1 MIAWNQFMTE
11 VLALYTP
18 PIRRIATFRK
28 MRQALEEF
36 SAVCP
41 TTADLGPTAIA
52 RWVIL
57 HQARR
62 PESNL
67 SLLRT
72 LRAACTYGMLCHYLE
87 ANPFDWRSP
96 TAWIDWDVEELP
108 PPVHSAEE
116 IDRVLT
122 LADQEL
128 SVAAQL
134 QVTSCQLPVA
144 SNTKSQTT
152 PRDPLPSTGNLQ
164 LTAGNYSKQLATAAW
179 RAARLRAVVYTFAFT
194 GARRRE
200 LLGLAVEDVDLV
212 ASTITIRTNRRRGL
226 KTRKSAARLPIAAQ
240 LGQVLAEWISLAG
253 SEWLFPGVRRKA
265 PWLEG
270 PCGDKALDQVKALG
284 LRAGVPGLTLQSFR
298 HTFAS
303 LSEGWGIGELA
314 LQRILRHTRIRTQR
328 AYRHELPAVL
338 REAAAKIHFQR
349 GER

>member
-1 MIAWNQFMTE
+1 MIAWNQFTTE

-41 TTADLGPTAIA
+41 TTADLGPATIA
-52 RWVIL
+52 RWVVL
-57 HQARR
+57 HQSRR

-108 PPVHSAEE
+108 PPVHSGEE
-116 IDRVLT
+116 VDRVLT
-122 LADQEL
+122 VADAE
-128 SVAAQL
+128 AQ
-134 QVTSCQLPVA
+134 
-144 SNTKSQTT
+144 
-152 PRDPLPSTGNLQ
+152 
-164 LTAGNYSKQLATAAW
+164 AGCW
-179 RAARLRAVVYTFAFT
+179 RAARLRAVVYAFAFT

-200 LLGLAVEDVDLV
+200 LLGLAVADVDLV
-212 ASTITIRTNRRRGL
+212 AGTITIRTNRRRGL
-226 KTRKSAARLPIAAQ
+226 KTRKSAARLPIAAE
-240 LGQVLAEWISLAG
+240 LGNVLAEWIPLTG

-270 PCGDKALDQVKALG
+270 PHGDKALDQVKALG
-284 LRAGVPGLTLQSFR
+284 LRAGVPGLTIQSFR

-338 REAAAKIHFQR
+338 REAAAKIHFD
-349 GER
+349 